1 MLRWLAGKGDG
12 AAFAEPETVV
22 MPVESS
28 ELRCFPSG
36 GNQAA
41 GPGIIEAARRLAAGA
56 PHAKPAA
63 SLQEFL
69 AWPSPAPVATSL
81 MRDVRSQRLTIKS
94 ESGLELPAFL
104 LRPSGDIRGVLIAID
119 DEGKEKLASA
129 LPVREMFSKNWAV
142 VGVDPR
148 GIGELKTSQMGWVAA
163 VKHSDINN
171 CA

>member
-1 MLRWLAGKGDG
+1 
-12 AAFAEPETVV
+12 
-22 MPVESS
+22 
-28 ELRCFPSG
+28 
-36 GNQAA
+36 
-41 GPGIIEAARRLAAGA
+41 
-56 PHAKPAA
+56 
-63 SLQEFL
+63 
-69 AWPSPAPVATSL
+69 

-119 DEGKEKLASA
+119 DEGKEELASA